1 MRYNVLSQMSRPR
14 KQIDGEQ
21 VRKLAALHCTVD
33 EIADILEC
41 SRDTLYRHHKE
52 ELEKGRAEGKMRL
65 RTMQFKSASNGSASM
80 LIWLGKQMLGQK
92 DQHEVIAVDEEEKRL
107 DDEAVDD
114 LLKKIQGSNG
124 SGNKNKTASPNA
136 ISG

>member
-1 MRYNVLSQMSRPR
+1 MSRPR
-14 KQIDGEQ
+14 KEIDGEQ

-41 SRDTLYRHHKE
+41 SRDTIYRHQKDA
-52 ELEKGRAEGKMRL
+52 LEKGRAEGKMRL

-92 DQHEVIAVDEEEKRL
+92 DQQEVIAIDEEEKRL
-107 DDEAVDD
+107 DDAAVDD
-114 LLKKIQGSNG
+114 LLKKISGSNG
-124 SGNKNKTASPNA
+124 SGNKNKTTSSDTL
-136 ISG
+136 SG